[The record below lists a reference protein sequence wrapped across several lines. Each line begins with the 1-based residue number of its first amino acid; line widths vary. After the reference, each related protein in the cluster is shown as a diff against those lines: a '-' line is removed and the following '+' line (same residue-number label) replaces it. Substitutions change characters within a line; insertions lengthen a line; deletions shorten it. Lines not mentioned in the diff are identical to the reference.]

1 MRILIIAERYWPE
14 VGAAPSRL
22 ANMAEGLK
30 QEGAKVDMLTGFPNY
45 PKGEIFE
52 AYKGRISMKETVRGI
67 NVFRYWMYAT
77 VSRAPIAR
85 LLCMFSLAFTLWGFA
100 FKRKRILSYDL
111 VIIQTPTLVV
121 ASSAMILFKKLYHR
135 KCVLNVSDIWPIT
148 ALDMGVL
155 AKESR
160 SYKFLALLER
170 FLYRNAN
177 GFMGQSEEILNHIA
191 QEIDTKGSSYDNT
204 QKDTDDILNSKK
216 WTGNKRLFLYR
227 NLQHYEDVEPHQK
240 ETHTLKIVFCGMLG
254 VAQDVLG
261 IVQQVNFKE
270 LGVEFHI
277 IGGGNQFDEID
288 EWCKTHPDSN
298 VYTYGFVPKR
308 EIPSKLEKMDASIV
322 PLVTRIRGAVPSKI
336 YDILPQGI
344 PIIFCGG
351 GEAAQF
357 VQRNNVGFSC
367 PPSDYDTLRQLIIR
381 LRDISAEDY
390 EALSKNCLCVSKD
403 QLEFKS
409 QMNKCYDFLSTISGW
424 NH

>member
-30 QEGAKVDMLTGFPNY
+30 LEGAEVDMLTGFPNY
-45 PKGEIFE
+45 PKGKIFE
-52 AYKGRISMKETVRGI
+52 GYKGRISMKENVRGI

-77 VSRAPIAR
+77 VSRAPTAR
-85 LLCMFSLAFTLWGFA
+85 LLCMFSLAFTLWGFV

-155 AKESR
+155 AKKSW

-170 FLYRNAN
+170 FLYRNAI

-191 QEIDTKGSSYDNT
+191 QEIGTNGRSNDTT

-216 WTGNKRLFLYR
+216 WTENKRLFLYR
-227 NLQHYEDVEPHQK
+227 NLQYYKEAEPHQK
-240 ETHTLKIVFCGMLG
+240 KAHTLKIVFSGMLG
-254 VAQDVLG
+254 VAQDVYG
-261 IVQQVNFKE
+261 IVQHVNFKD

-277 IGGGNQFDEID
+277 IGGGKQFDEID

-298 VYTYGFVPKR
+298 VYTYGFVPKT
-308 EIPSKLEKMDASIV
+308 EIPSKLKNMDASIV
-322 PLVTRIRGAVPSKI
+322 PLVSRIRGAVPSKI

-351 GEAAQF
+351 GEAANF
-357 VQRNNVGFSC
+357 VQRNNIGFSC
-367 PPSDYDTLRQLIIR
+367 PPNDYNTLTQHIIR
-381 LRDISAEDY
+381 LRDISAESY
-390 EALSKNCLCVSKD
+390 EDLSKNCICVSKD
-403 QLEFKS
+403 QLDFKD
-409 QMNKCYDFLSTISGW
+409 QMNKCYSFLSTISGW
-424 NH
+424 K